1 MKKYNASANLGDVQ
15 GAIGYTYAQTMVTVL
30 KACGNNLTRENVMKQ
45 TASIHELK
53 LPMLLPDITLSTSAN
68 DFNPIKQ
75 MQLQR
80 FDGTTWKLFGELMSA
95 SGSRARERDRMTVDA
110 KSHRLNSRCPLCP
123 KPPT

>member
-1 MKKYNASANLGDVQ
+1 
-15 GAIGYTYAQTMVTVL
+15 
-30 KACGNNLTRENVMKQ
+30 
-45 TASIHELK
+45 
-53 LPMLLPDITLSTSAN
+53 MLLPDITLSTSAN

-75 MQLQR
+75 MQLRR